1 VGDLEKTQRR
11 FASLAAVL
19 GVAVVLLLVY
29 LFWPGSSRSAQ
40 EEEKARLQQ
49 QLTSL
54 SNEVELRKTSNPET
68 TRAELKAFTAELPA
82 RYSEISQRLE
92 KLSHEAGVTS
102 ASLTYSVEAP
112 DKTDLPD
119 VQRIKID
126 TSVTGDYGKV
136 AQFINKM
143 EQDRLFFIIEKIA
156 LSTKTEGGAVSLQI
170 SFDTFLK
177 GAS

>member
-1 VGDLEKTQRR
+1 VGDLEKIQKR
-11 FASLAAVL
+11 FATLAAILGLAVL
-19 GVAVVLLLVY
+19 LLLVY

-40 EEEKARLQQ
+40 EEEKARLQR

-54 SNEVELRKTSNPET
+54 SSEVELRKSSNPEK
-68 TRAELKAFTAELPA
+68 TRAELKAFTADLPV

-92 KLSHEAGVTS
+92 KLSQQAGVTS
-102 ASLTYSVEAP
+102 ASLKYSVEAP